1 MNRSMPYDPKVPGEF
16 ERTSAY
22 NLQWVGLPA
31 ALLWLGFEVFLA
43 SGFESDAARDI
54 AFIPAIFAAGSL
66 VWPLSSL
73 SDSDEFIQ
81 RQHLVAA
88 SWGMAMSGSLALI
101 YIVPFLH
108 RLLPEIDATV
118 SFALV
123 AVVFNAALVRARM
136 QAG

>member
-1 MNRSMPYDPKVPGEF
+1 MSRSMPYNPKVPGEF
-16 ERTSAY
+16 ERTRAY

-31 ALLWLGFEVFLA
+31 ALLWLAFEVFLA